1 MYREIFRTHML
12 LGFSSQTTMRN
23 HAVDVPEGSGDVREI
38 GPKAVPAFEIPVE
51 LTTIDEEF
59 YVNEYM

>member
-1 MYREIFRTHML
+1 ML
-12 LGFSSQTTMRN
+12 LGFSSQTMMRN

-38 GPKAVPAFEIPVE
+38 GPKAVPAFEIPVG